1 MSGKI
6 INLKDVKVEVK
17 KISHLSFD
25 DAFSDEPSLIDIVIR
40 NAVKKRDELMYSLFV
55 DYGYCKD
62 EVDELIKFGVIEG
75 DRTILSCDPATMV
88 TYFYLH
94 GEALFYIT
102 ERFDPGTCIISVGYK
117 KLKGERDV

>member
-1 MSGKI
+1 MSGKTI
-6 INLKDVKVEVK
+6 KLKDAKVEVK

-40 NAVKKRDELMYSLFV
+40 NAVGKRDELIYSLFV

-62 EVDELIKFGVIEG
+62 EVDDFIKFGVIEI
-75 DRTILSCDPATMV
+75 DRFALPNEPTTLV

-102 ERFDPGTCIISVGYK
+102 ERFDPKTRMISVNYK
-117 KLKGERDV
+117 KLKGDNK